1 MQGLWPL
8 PWWAAGSYAGSLRQ
22 RLLNLRRDPRPQ
34 VIHALTAPLA
44 RALAG
49 AEAGT
54 LLVPIPSWKR
64 RGNPLPDLIG
74 SALSRHLGLPVVPLL
89 SRTRPVL
96 GQHHLGRSMRLANQ
110 HGAFRSRKAAASVR
124 DRSVLILDDILT
136 SGATARSA
144 AGSLEQAGWQVEG
157 VVCLARTPAGQT
169 RAKGPK
175 GGGIEGSDLRSG
187 SRHGDGPG

>member
-136 SGATARSA
+136 SGATAESA
-144 AGSLEQAGWQVEG
+144 ALCLKQGGWRVRG
-157 VVCLARTPAGQT
+157 LLCLARTPE
-169 RAKGPK
+169 R
-175 GGGIEGSDLRSG
+175 G
-187 SRHGDGPG
+187 SRPGALGRQGNEGAVI